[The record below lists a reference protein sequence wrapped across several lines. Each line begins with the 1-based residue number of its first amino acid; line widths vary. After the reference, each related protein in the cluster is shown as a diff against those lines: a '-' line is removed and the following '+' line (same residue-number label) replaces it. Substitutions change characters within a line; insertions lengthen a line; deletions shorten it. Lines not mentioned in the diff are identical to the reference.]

1 MIARAGSAFNNTGD
15 KMKLEGDSAVTDEK
29 RFCDNGDGTVTDNE
43 TKLMWKQTDAY
54 QDTSQWS
61 NWFKAE
67 EYVKDLGLQEFA
79 GYKNWRMPTL
89 EEAEELYDEDSH
101 IRDMDRFEIFINPA
115 FSPGG
120 GFTTWTSD
128 ERPHG
133 TACIF
138 YFRYGHANLNHK
150 EDITKDTVRAVRDI
164 E

>member
-1 MIARAGSAFNNTGD
+1 
-15 KMKLEGDSAVTDEK
+15 MKLQGDMLADKK
-29 RFCDNGDGTVTDNE
+29 RFCDNGDGTVTDDE

-54 QDTSQWS
+54 QDTSKWT
-61 NWFKAE
+61 NWFMSE
-67 EYVKDLGLQEFA
+67 DYVKDLNIKGFA
-79 GYKNWRMPTL
+79 GYMNWRMPTL
-89 EEAEELYDEDSH
+89 EEAEELYDEDTH
-101 IRDMDRFEIFINPA
+101 IRDMDRFEICIDHA

>member
-1 MIARAGSAFNNTGD
+1 MLTD
-15 KMKLEGDSAVTDEK
+15 KK
-29 RFCDNGDGTVTDNE
+29 RFCDNGDGTITDDE

-54 QDTSQWS
+54 QDTSKWT
-61 NWFKAE
+61 NWFMAE
-67 EYVKDLGLQEFA
+67 DYIKSLNIEKFA
-79 GYKNWRMPTL
+79 GYVNWRMPNL
-89 EEAEELYDEDSH
+89 EEAEDLYDEDTH
-101 IRDMDRFEIFINPA
+101 IRDMDRFEICIDPT

-138 YFRYGHANLNHK
+138 YFRYGHANMNHK

>member
-1 MIARAGSAFNNTGD
+1 
-15 KMKLEGDSAVTDEK
+15 MKLQGDMLAENK
-29 RFCDNGDGTVTDNE
+29 RFCDNGDGTVTDDE

-54 QDTSQWS
+54 QDTSKWT
-61 NWFKAE
+61 NWFMSEDYIKSLNIT
-67 EYVKDLGLQEFA
+67 KFA
-79 GYKNWRMPTL
+79 GHLNWRMPTL
-89 EEAEELYDEDSH
+89 EEAEELYDEDTH
-101 IRDMDRFEIFINPA
+101 IRDMDRFEICINPA

-138 YFRYGHANLNHK
+138 YFRYGHGNLNHK
-150 EDITKDTVRAVRDI
+150 EDITKDTVRAVRAI

>member
-1 MIARAGSAFNNTGD
+1 MKFKGD
-15 KMKLEGDSAVTDEK
+15 AVLSDKK
-29 RFCDNGDGTVTDNE
+29 RFCDNGDGTITDIE
-43 TKLMWKQTDAY
+43 TQLMWKQTDAY
-54 QDTSQWS
+54 QDTSKWT
-61 NWFKAE
+61 NWFMAE
-67 EYVKDLGLQEFA
+67 DYIKSLNIKKFA
-79 GYKNWRMPTL
+79 GYVNWRMPTL
-89 EEAEELYDEDSH
+89 EEAEELFDEDTH
-101 IRDMDRFEIFINPA
+101 IRDMDRFEICIDPA

>member
-1 MIARAGSAFNNTGD
+1 
-15 KMKLEGDSAVTDEK
+15 MKLKGDTVLTDKK
-29 RFCDNGDGTVTDNE
+29 RFCDNGDGTITDDE

-54 QDTSQWS
+54 QDTSKWT
-61 NWFKAE
+61 NWFMAE
-67 EYVKDLGLQEFA
+67 DYIKSMNIKKFS
-79 GYKNWRMPTL
+79 GYMNWRMPTL
-89 EEAEELYDEDSH
+89 EEAEGLYDEDTH
-101 IRDMDRFEIFINPA
+101 IRDMDRFEICIDSA

-150 EDITKDTVRAVRDI
+150 EDITKDTVRAVRNI

>member
-1 MIARAGSAFNNTGD
+1 
-15 KMKLEGDSAVTDEK
+15 MKLEEATVLADEK
-29 RFCDNGDGTVTDNE
+29 RFCDNGDGTVTDGE
-43 TKLMWKQTDAY
+43 TQLMWKQTDAY
-54 QDTSQWS
+54 QDTSKWT
-61 NWFKAE
+61 NWFMAE
-67 EYVKDLGLQEFA
+67 DYIKSLNIKKFA
-79 GYKNWRMPTL
+79 GYTNWRMPTL
-89 EEAEELYDEDSH
+89 EEAEELYDEDIH
-101 IRDMDRFEIFINPA
+101 IRDMDRFEICIDPV

-150 EDITKDTVRAVRDI
+150 EDITKDTIRAVRNI

>member
-1 MIARAGSAFNNTGD
+1 MLVD
-15 KMKLEGDSAVTDEK
+15 KK

-43 TKLMWKQTDAY
+43 TDLMWKQTDAY
-54 QDTSQWS
+54 QDTSKWT
-61 NWFKAE
+61 NWFMSGDYIKALNIN
-67 EYVKDLGLQEFA
+67 KFG
-79 GYKNWRMPTL
+79 GYINWRMPTL
-89 EEAEELYDEDSH
+89 KEAEELFDEDVH
-101 IRDMDRFEIFINPA
+101 IRDMDRFEICIDPA

-150 EDITKDTVRAVRDI
+150 EDITKDTIRAVSDI

>member
-1 MIARAGSAFNNTGD
+1 
-15 KMKLEGDSAVTDEK
+15 MKLQGDMLADKK
-29 RFCDNGDGTVTDNE
+29 RFCDNGDGTVTDDE
-43 TKLMWKQTDAY
+43 TKLIWKQTDAY
-54 QDTSQWS
+54 QDTSKWT
-61 NWFKAE
+61 NWFMSE
-67 EYVKDLGLQEFA
+67 DYVKDLNIKGFA
-79 GYKNWRMPTL
+79 GYMNWRMPTL
-89 EEAEELYDEDSH
+89 EEAEELYDEDTH
-101 IRDMDRFEIFINPA
+101 IRDMDRFEICIDHA

>member
-1 MIARAGSAFNNTGD
+1 MDNKNKI
-15 KMKLEGDSAVTDEK
+15 EGDAVLADEK

-54 QDTSQWS
+54 QDTSKWT
-61 NWFKAE
+61 NWFMSE
-67 EYVKDLGLQEFA
+67 DYVKDLNIKGFA
-79 GYKNWRMPTL
+79 GYMNWRMPTL
-89 EEAEELYDEDSH
+89 EEAEELYDEDTH
-101 IRDMDRFEIFINPA
+101 IRDMDRFEICIDHA

-164 E
+164 